1 MKKRILIAL
10 IITVMLTLAIMI
22 VINSGKSKEDIE
34 IIKKTENNKFYFEKR
49 VKGVKKF
56 SVKGDNFSIGN
67 DKKIHIKGN
76 VLTEMLTGKKI
87 VKIFSDEM
95 EASPDFKKI
104 VFLKNIKVKS
114 NKIILKGEEII
125 YNFKVIRS
133 KLPVS
138 LKGENFRFR
147 AKDFFYRID
156 KDYVVFRGIKDF
168 FVKKNNSTFNI
179 EAKNM
184 FFYNKQKTLKITGV
198 PLKITNEKENKV
210 LTIEMPHIYLNLTEK
225 NKLYDGFTRNIKIS
239 EISKEINKEK
249 EKEIVKTRKI
259 VMINLRLFFENNDIT
274 EIFSNSPGRITII
287 EPKIRR
293 NIIFSSI
300 KAKFS
305 DNNLREIELLNSA
318 LKTIKEG
325 SNKKGKGGSEYLQI
339 IFDNESKVS
348 EIKAKDSNF
357 LFLIDEKAS
366 LTAQEAYIS
375 LTKKRYK
382 LFKKS
387 TFNNNKDFYLK
398 GKSIIINSK
407 KNIEAIGNV
416 SGFLDKGKF
425 NFICDSF
432 VKKGDAT
439 TFIGNVYIKSSDGE
453 IFGEKVKIEKN
464 KDSKIIN
471 GKLLQKDIEIKGGII
486 EISEETIDV
495 KNKILFMKGD
505 NLKIRGENATISI
518 KNKKYEKAL
527 IKGNIKINFNE
538 GQGRCETAEIDLKK
552 KIVYLTG
559 KARFEDQKGTKIEGE
574 KLTLNLENGKI
585 YATSKVDKK
594 VKVIIKEE

>member
-125 YNFKVIRS
+125 YNVKVIRS
-133 KLPVS
+133 KLPVL
-138 LKGENFRFR
+138 LKGENFSFR
-147 AKDFFYRID
+147 AKDFFYELD
-156 KDYVVFRGIKDF
+156 KDLVVFRNIKDF
-168 FVKKNNSTFNI
+168 KIIKNNSVFKI
-179 EAKNM
+179 EPKNM
-184 FFYNKQKTLKITGV
+184 FLYNKQKILKIAGT

-210 LTIEMPHIYLNLTEK
+210 LIIEMSHLYLNLTEN
-225 NKLYDGFTRNIKIS
+225 NKLYDGFSKNINIT
-239 EISKEINKEK
+239 EISKKFDEK
-249 EKEIVKTRKI
+249 EKEIVKARKI
-259 VMINLRLFFENNDIT
+259 VMSHLRLFFENNDIT

>member
-125 YNFKVIRS
+125 YNVKVIRS
-133 KLPVS
+133 KLPVL
-138 LKGENFRFR
+138 LKGENFSFR
-147 AKDFFYRID
+147 AKDFFYELD
-156 KDYVVFRGIKDF
+156 KDLVVFRNIKDF
-168 FVKKNNSTFNI
+168 KIIKNNSVFKI
-179 EAKNM
+179 EPKNM
-184 FFYNKQKTLKITGV
+184 FLYNKQKILKIAGT

-210 LTIEMPHIYLNLTEK
+210 LIIEMSHLYLNLTEN
-225 NKLYDGFTRNIKIS
+225 NKLYDGFSKNINIT
-239 EISKEINKEK
+239 EISKKFDEK
-249 EKEIVKTRKI
+249 EKEIVKARKI